1 MSVIMRPSS
10 IPLPTTLSHSNP
22 AERLNLRRKGSFH
35 HRSSL
40 ILMPL
45 SSTRSKLTST
55 SSSLSTDSCSPSSER
70 QVKSLT
76 PERDF
81 ALNVTNNFKNN
92 NNNNNN
98 NTNNNNSAIKIV
110 SRTCVKTQH
119 SSTIN
124 VKTKGTFLSFFHLLR
139 FTPLDQHD
147 FVINSSIDSS

>member
-1 MSVIMRPSS
+1 MRPSS

-40 ILMPL
+40 ILMPP
-45 SSTRSKLTST
+45 SSSARSKLTST

-81 ALNVTNNFKNN
+81 ALNVTIKNN
-92 NNNNNN
+92 NKNVVR
-98 NTNNNNSAIKIV
+98 SQQK
-110 SRTCVKTQH
+110 QH

-124 VKTKGTFLSFFHLLR
+124 VKTKGIFIS
-139 FTPLDQHD
+139 PSQHAC
-147 FVINSSIDSS
+147 IIRLYNIAIHISI